1 MKEEISNL
9 ILANTS
15 SPEGTYSRR
24 GGTTEGGKKQKSNVV
39 VGDHPN
45 NVLWT
50 IKMNQTIL

>member
-1 MKEEISNL
+1 MKEEIRNL

-15 SPEGTYSRR
+15 SPEGNYSRR
-24 GGTTEGGKKQKSNVV
+24 GGTTEGGKKLKSNVV